1 MYYLFVLR
9 PLVPD
14 FRNKRPLDS
23 HENDGRADIG
33 IFSELAFGYYGRLG
47 ATPFTNLIA
56 GRKN

>member
-9 PLVPD
+9 PLVSD
-14 FRNKRPLDS
+14 FRDKRPLDS

-33 IFSELAFGYYGRLG
+33 IFSELAFGYYGQLG